1 MIMAVE
7 ERLDASTGYL
17 LARLGAESRRRWAR
31 MLAEYQL
38 APHHLAVLMSLGHVG
53 AAHQQR
59 VSELIGVDPR
69 NTVAVVDLLQRRGLL
84 ERAVDPADR
93 RRHTLTLTADG
104 ADLLARLREQ
114 VDAVEDLML
123 GGLPGHERD
132 QLHGLL
138 TRLADTLP

>member
-1 MIMAVE
+1 MD

-31 MLAEYQL
+31 MLAEHDL

-53 AAHQQR
+53 PAHQQR
-59 VSELIGVDPR
+59 VSALIGVDPR
-69 NTVAVVDLLQRRGLL
+69 NTVAVVDLLQHRGLV
-84 ERAVDPADR
+84 ERAVDPGDR

-104 ADLLARLREQ
+104 VDLLTKLREQ

-123 GGLPGHERD
+123 GGLPGDDRVR
-132 QLHGLL
+132 LHGLL
-138 TRLADTLP
+138 ARLAGTLP

>member
-1 MIMAVE
+1 
-7 ERLDASTGYL
+7 
-17 LARLGAESRRRWAR
+17 
-31 MLAEYQL
+31 MLAEHQL
-38 APHHLAVLMSLGHVG
+38 TPHHLAVLMSLGHAGPV
-53 AAHQQR
+53 HQQR

-84 ERAVDPADR
+84 ERAVDPTDR
-93 RRHTLTLTADG
+93 RRHTLTLTAGG

-123 GGLPGHERD
+123 GGLPGHDRD

-138 TRLADTLP
+138 ARLADTLP